1 MQKINSIL
9 LSFVTIFIGLIVLLL
24 SIFVLPHLATETVR
38 IHPEVDYLKYPV
50 LLGMYATAIPFFYAI
65 YETFHMIRIV
75 ERETLFSQGVLNGL
89 NRIKFCAMT
98 IITLYVLGFMLLN
111 FTNALPP
118 LIAIIGLVIILIT
131 ILVAVG
137 AAYFRT
143 LLRMQQPQ
151 QF

>member
-1 MQKINSIL
+1 
-9 LSFVTIFIGLIVLLL
+9 
-24 SIFVLPHLATETVR
+24 
-38 IHPEVDYLKYPV
+38 
-50 LLGMYATAIPFFYAI
+50 
-65 YETFHMIRIV
+65 MIRIV
-75 ERETLFSQGVLNGL
+75 ERETLFSQGVLNAL
-89 NRIKFCAMT
+89 NRIKFCALT

-118 LIAIIGLVIILIT
+118 LIAIIGFVIILIT